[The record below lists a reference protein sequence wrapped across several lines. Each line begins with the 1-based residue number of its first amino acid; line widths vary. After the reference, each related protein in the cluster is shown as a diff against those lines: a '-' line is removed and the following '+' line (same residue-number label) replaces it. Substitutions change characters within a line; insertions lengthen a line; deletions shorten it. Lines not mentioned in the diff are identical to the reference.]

1 MLALERLISMLL
13 LWAKHREKRI
23 HPYVPRGAPD
33 CPPMLPRL
41 AAGALRR
48 PRALPALWR
57 AAAGPS
63 VGVGLQ
69 RHLHATPRVAHGDF
83 EWEDPHSEE
92 EVVRIYVKAR
102 DGERTLLFLNARR
115 KRAPSLR
122 VKLAPPLLAPPPLLR
137 LLTPVRREAGGSA

>member
-1 MLALERLISMLL
+1 
-13 LWAKHREKRI
+13 
-23 HPYVPRGAPD
+23 
-33 CPPMLPRL
+33 MLPRL

-102 DGERTLLFLNARR
+102 DGERTLLF
-115 KRAPSLR
+115 KRAPWLH

-137 LLTPVRREAGGSA
+137 LLTPVRREAGRSA

>member
-1 MLALERLISMLL
+1 
-13 LWAKHREKRI
+13 
-23 HPYVPRGAPD
+23 
-33 CPPMLPRL
+33 MLPRL

-63 VGVGLQ
+63 VGVGRQ

-102 DGERTLLFLNARR
+102 DGERTLLFL
-115 KRAPSLR
+115 KR
-122 VKLAPPLLAPPPLLR
+122 V
-137 LLTPVRREAGGSA
+137 GSALLGCV

>member
-1 MLALERLISMLL
+1 
-13 LWAKHREKRI
+13 
-23 HPYVPRGAPD
+23 
-33 CPPMLPRL
+33 MLPRL

-102 DGERTLLFLNARR
+102 DGERTLCFL
-115 KRAPSLR
+115 KR
-122 VKLAPPLLAPPPLLR
+122 V
-137 LLTPVRREAGGSA
+137 GSALLGCV